1 MTEDEKIEFLKI
13 LVGSVGFD
21 EEKLLKAYL
30 RIAASII
37 LKRLYPFNKGEDK
50 ELPGCYAVK
59 QCEIASYLYNKRGA
73 EGETSHD
80 ENGIKR
86 TYESG
91 DVPPSMLKDIVPFA
105 EVL

>member
-1 MTEDEKIEFLKI
+1 MTEEEKIEFLKV
-13 LVGSVGFD
+13 LVGTVGFGED
-21 EEKLLKAYL
+21 KLLKAYL

-37 LKRLYPFNKGEDK
+37 LKRLYPFNKDKDK
-50 ELPGCYAVK
+50 ELPDCYAVK

>member
-1 MTEDEKIEFLKI
+1 MTEEEKIEFLKV
-13 LVGSVGFD
+13 LVGTVGFGED
-21 EEKLLKAYL
+21 KLLKAYL

-37 LKRLYPFNKGEDK
+37 LKRLYPFDKDGEK
-50 ELPGCYAVK
+50 KLPGSYAVK
-59 QCEIASYLYNKRGA
+59 QCEIACFLYNKRGA
-73 EGETSHD
+73 EGETAHD

>member
-1 MTEDEKIEFLKI
+1 MSENEKLNLLKA
-13 LVGSVGFD
+13 LVGTVGFD
-21 EEKLLKAYL
+21 EEKILEAYL
-30 RIAASII
+30 RIAESII
-37 LKRLYPFNKGEDK
+37 LKRLYPFDKDGEK
-50 ELPGCYAVK
+50 KLPGSYAVK

-73 EGETSHD
+73 EGETAHD

>member
-1 MTEDEKIEFLKI
+1 MSDNEKLELLKA
-13 LVGSVGFD
+13 LVGAVGFD
-21 EEKLLKAYL
+21 EEKILKAYL

-37 LKRLYPFNKGEDK
+37 LKKLYPFDK
-50 ELPGCYAVK
+50 EGKEKLSGSYAVK
-59 QCEIASYLYNKRGA
+59 QCEIACFLYNKRGA
-73 EGETSHD
+73 EGETAHD

>member
-1 MTEDEKIEFLKI
+1 MTEEEKIEFLKV
-13 LVGSVGFD
+13 LVGTVGFGED
-21 EEKLLKAYL
+21 KLLKAYL

-37 LKRLYPFNKGEDK
+37 LKRLYPFDK
-50 ELPGCYAVK
+50 EGERKLPGSYAVK
-59 QCEIASYLYNKRGA
+59 QCEIACFLYNKRGA
-73 EGETSHD
+73 EGETAHD